1 MSRFEGVAW
10 CGMHAAPAGVG
21 QARVGNRRS
30 CAVLSNIFF
39 PSLLLLSVLRRVQR
53 GREGLDDDDAR
64 PPFPD

>member
-10 CGMHAAPAGVG
+10 CGMHVAPAGVG

-39 PSLLLLSVLRRVQR
+39 SFSSASLGVAQSAEKGGRV
-53 GREGLDDDDAR
+53 
-64 PPFPD
+64 